1 MSSPLVCRI
10 GEAEFRSKNVLLLLY
25 FRIDFIFNMLSKTKR
40 LIGHTKTKQIE
51 HFRAT
56 LPLTDTK
63 ELLSPDCLCS
73 HSSNHNGSNVMND
86 LTNISNA
93 CCSDGCDEHC
103 VFSNEPNQNGIDDPS
118 PRRHSSMDQLM
129 GLLHEMGKSRQRSLS
144 DGQDEGLSFK
154 IIKKCCG
161 ATCQLSYLHR

>member
-1 MSSPLVCRI
+1 
-10 GEAEFRSKNVLLLLY
+10 
-25 FRIDFIFNMLSKTKR
+25 
-40 LIGHTKTKQIE
+40 
-51 HFRAT
+51 
-56 LPLTDTK
+56 
-63 ELLSPDCLCS
+63 
-73 HSSNHNGSNVMND
+73 MND

-144 DGQDEGLSFK
+144 DGQDEGLSIYIR
-154 IIKKCCG
+154 IIVMKVLNKLLLFRKRKS
-161 ATCQLSYLHR
+161 T

>member
-1 MSSPLVCRI
+1 M
-10 GEAEFRSKNVLLLLY
+10 A
-25 FRIDFIFNMLSKTKR
+25 
-40 LIGHTKTKQIE
+40 KQNRNKFE

-73 HSSNHNGSNVMND
+73 HSSNHNGSNAMND

-93 CCSDGCDEHC
+93 CCSDGCDENC

-144 DGQDEGLSFK
+144 DGQDEGLSF
-154 IIKKCCG
+154 IF
-161 ATCQLSYLHR
+161 